1 MNRITR
7 LSSTVLALVWGACLA
22 VPSKAGQTSQARP
35 GAPARPAIVFT
46 QLSAGSSARSGESSR
61 LVLLRPDGSLRVL
74 SIGFHSAADAEVS
87 FDGKRILFAGKKQA
101 SDHWQVFEMQA
112 DGTGIRQI
120 TREPGDCRSPFYQSQ
135 IYIITADSP
144 WHQIAYV
151 AYRSGVPALYS
162 CKLDGSA
169 TRRLTYSPLGDR
181 DPHMLPDGR
190 IVFASSQRD
199 RLEPDAIDREA
210 LFGINLDGT
219 DFAIFSGDEGAP
231 IKRMPCVTS
240 KRLVVFVESDKPSP
254 DGSGW
259 LASVSLRRNLHSH
272 RVLTGPVEGL
282 FHSPSPL
289 PNGEILVSRRPW
301 NGSGTYG
308 IFRFD
313 PETGRT
319 IPLHDDPARHDIQAR
334 ALVPRSEPDGR
345 SSVVDD
351 REPTARFY
359 CLSAYITDLKN
370 RDWLPPGSMK
380 RLRVVEG
387 VPGEPAGPSLG
398 NGFFG
403 PSAPA
408 PGVSQRILGEINV
421 EDDGSFNIQVPANT
435 PIRFQALDA
444 EGAALRTCK
453 WVWAKNKEARGCIGC
468 HEDGELT
475 PPNVLAQA
483 VTRPSVPLTLPP
495 ERRRTVSFERDIQ
508 PLLLRKCA
516 SPACHSGAASPR
528 LDNRAELAKL
538 VVPGRSRVSPLVW
551 SLFGS
556 VTARPWDRPQP
567 ARKVRPMPP
576 EGSPPLT
583 DDERRTI
590 LEWIDVGAVFG
601 GLQ

>member
-1 MNRITR
+1 MKGITR
-7 LSSTVLALVWGACLA
+7 LGSTVLALVWGACLA
-22 VPSKAGQTSQARP
+22 VPSTAGQPPRARP
-35 GAPARPAIVFT
+35 SIVFT
-46 QLSAGSSARSGESSR
+46 QLPAGSSAKSGKSAR

-74 SIGFHSAADAEVS
+74 STGFHSAADAEVS

-101 SDHWQVFEMQA
+101 SDHWQIFEMRV
-112 DGTGIRQI
+112 DGTGVRQI
-120 TREPGDCRSPFYQSQ
+120 TRQPGDCRNPIYQSQ
-135 IYIITADSP
+135 IYIITAEHP

-151 AYRSGVPALYS
+151 GYRGGVPALYS
-162 CKLDGSA
+162 CQFDGSGA
-169 TRRLTYSPLGDR
+169 RRLTYNPFGDR

-190 IVFASSQRD
+190 IVFASNQRD
-199 RLEPDAIDREA
+199 RLEPDAIDREV
-210 LFGINLDGT
+210 LSGVNLDGT

-240 KRLVVFVESDKPSP
+240 KQLVVFVESGKPSP
-254 DGSGW
+254 DGSGQ

-272 RVLTGPVEGL
+272 RVLTRPAEGL

-289 PNGEILVSRRPW
+289 PDGEILVSRRPA
-301 NGSGTYG
+301 NGAGTYG

-313 PETGRT
+313 PDTGRT
-319 IPLHDDPARHDIQAR
+319 IRLHDDPARHDIQAR
-334 ALVPRSEPDGR
+334 ALAPRPEPDGR
-345 SSVVDD
+345 ASVVDD

-359 CLSAYITDLKN
+359 CLNAHVTDLKN
-370 RDWLPPGSMK
+370 RDWLPPGSVK

-387 VPGEPAGPSLG
+387 VSGEPAGPSLAD
-398 NGFFG
+398 GFFG
-403 PSAPA
+403 PSVPA
-408 PGVSQRILGEINV
+408 PGLSQRILGEINV

-435 PIRFQALDA
+435 PIQFQALDA
-444 EGAALRTCK
+444 DGVTLRTCK

-475 PPNVLAQA
+475 PQNVLPQA
-483 VTRPSVPLTLPP
+483 ITRPSVPLTLPP
-495 ERRRTVSFERDIQ
+495 ERRRAVDFERDIR
-508 PLLLRKCA
+508 PLLSGKCA
-516 SPACHSGAASPR
+516 SPVCHFGAVPPR
-528 LDNRAELAKL
+528 LDNRADLAKL

-556 VTARPWDRPQP
+556 VTARPWDGPQP

-576 EGSPPLT
+576 PGSPPLT

-590 LEWIDVGAVFG
+590 LEWIDLGALFG